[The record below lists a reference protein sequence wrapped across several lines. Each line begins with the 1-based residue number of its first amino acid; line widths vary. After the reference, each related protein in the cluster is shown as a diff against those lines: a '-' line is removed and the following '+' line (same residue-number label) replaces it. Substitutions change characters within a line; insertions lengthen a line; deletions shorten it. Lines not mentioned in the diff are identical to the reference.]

1 MFGKEKNLVGIDLGS
16 NSIKIVEL
24 KRNRDGYI
32 LKRLGIGELPEEAL
46 VEGKVIDFTA
56 VVDTLVE
63 VFEKTRCSH
72 KNVITALKGFGVI
85 AKRMDMD
92 IEDVKNFNE
101 TFRWEANQYIDFD
114 PNTMNIDY
122 QCLEPLDET
131 GKIPV
136 IMAVAKKDIISDTKF
151 VFDTAKLN
159 LVTIDLEI
167 FALVNLFEYNYP
179 EIKELSSI
187 IDIGHERV
195 HMVFVENGQ
204 YKFSFDIDMGVK
216 NCIELLKQMYDM
228 NYEEVMSLLKNKEKL
243 NSDTQSQG
251 LINQF
256 YERLGQSINNILRS
270 VQKESGVDIHNF
282 YICGGGVY
290 LSGIKEFFEGMLNK
304 PILYVNPFERIDIDS
319 AVDDEIIENNLY
331 RFNVATGLA
340 LRMQSDVK

>member
-1 MFGKEKNLVGIDLGS
+1 MVMGID
-16 NSIKIVEL
+16 
-24 KRNRDGYI
+24 
-32 LKRLGIGELPEEAL
+32 
-46 VEGKVIDFTA
+46 
-56 VVDTLVE
+56 
-63 VFEKTRCSH
+63 
-72 KNVITALKGFGVI
+72 
-85 AKRMDMD
+85 
-92 IEDVKNFNE
+92 DVKNFNE

-122 QCLEPLDET
+122 QSLEPLDESD
-131 GKIPV
+131 KIPV

-159 LVTIDLEI
+159 LVAIDLEI

-187 IDIGHERV
+187 IDIGHERI

-204 YKFSFDIDMGVK
+204 YKFSFDIDTGIK

-228 NYEEVMSLLKNKEKL
+228 NYEEVLDLLKNKEKL

-270 VQKESGVDIHNF
+270 VQKESGVDINNF

-290 LSGIKEFFEGMLNK
+290 LSGIKEYFEGMLNK
-304 PILYVNPFERIDIDS
+304 PTIYFNPFERIEIDS
-319 AVDDEIIENNLY
+319 AVDDEMIENNLY
-331 RFNVATGLA
+331 RFNVAAGLA
-340 LRMQSDVK
+340 LRMQSDIK